1 MVVLTMEGR
10 FTTERL
16 VVEPW
21 NDGLSSSE
29 LEELDEILDEDVT
42 AFLPDSLQYR
52 NGETEVLVWVRAFS
66 SGTNK
71 VSSVRLHNSDLAG
84 LLLLMNPSASQEDVH
99 HLGYIFG
106 KKYWGR
112 GLATELLNGLVKQL
126 TDDGYKGEVHAG
138 VAKGNPASAK
148 VLQKVGF
155 ETHEP
160 SESQPDDIEWYRR
173 SFTCG
178 ST

>member
-1 MVVLTMEGR
+1 MEGR

-21 NDGLSSSE
+21 NDELSLDE
-29 LEELDEILDEDVT
+29 LEELAGILDSEAT
-42 AFLPDSLQYR
+42 AFLPDNLQYR
-52 NGETEVLVWVRAFS
+52 DGETNIAEWAATFS

-71 VSSVRLHNSDLAG
+71 VSSVRLDSDLVG
-84 LLLLMNPSASQEDVH
+84 LLLLMNPSGSRDDLH

-112 GLATELLNGLVKQL
+112 GLATELLAGLVQQL
-126 TDDGYKGEVHAG
+126 TDDGYNGELHAG
-138 VAKGNPASAK
+138 VAKRNPASTK

-155 ETHEP
+155 EPHVP
-160 SESQPDDIEWYRR
+160 NDGSKPDIEWYRR
-173 SFTCG
+173 SFTSG
-178 ST
+178 SA